1 MSSSGRFTSFTDYG
15 RCWLGGD
22 GDEPLGG
29 KVGMRL
35 SADRDDC
42 IASGNCVMISDALF
56 DQDDDGV
63 VVLLAEDVPEPL
75 EERAREAVKTCPA
88 SVLHLT

>member
-1 MSSSGRFTSFTDYG
+1 V
-15 RCWLGGD
+15 
-22 GDEPLGG
+22 
-29 KVGMRL
+29 KL

-42 IASGNCVMISDALF
+42 IASGNCVMISDVLF

-63 VVLLAEDVPEPL
+63 VVLLAEDVPEA
-75 EERAREAVKTCPA
+75 EEQRARDAVKTCPA